1 MSTANARDP
10 AERVETASTPIRSA
24 DMLFFTPSVRRR
36 NGPDDRPE
44 LSTMT
49 VLILGDC
56 LTRSGPLA
64 DTDTDATVLMIEAR
78 GFARRKPYHPHKL
91 TLVFSAMRHFRDE
104 LRADGYD
111 VEYHTVG
118 TFAEGFDDHF
128 DAHPNDH
135 VVTTRR
141 LAHGGTDRLRE
152 LIEARG
158 GTVEFRDDPR
168 FLCSPDGF
176 DEWADGDPPYRHEG
190 FYRHMRR
197 ETGYLMAEG
206 EPVGDEWNFDDENRQ
221 FPGEGYEPPEP
232 PCFEPDETT
241 RDVAE
246 WVAEE
251 YGDAGY
257 DGPPYGTGWAD
268 PEAFFWPVT
277 RSEAL
282 EALDAFIE
290 DRLPEFGPYQD
301 AKLDSEWSMNHAL
314 LSSSLNVGLLR
325 PPEVI
330 EAAIDAFEE
339 GRAPIE
345 SVEGFIRQ
353 VLGWREFV
361 RHAYRREPGMA
372 SANGLDA
379 TEDLPEFFWTGDTE
393 MACLSDAIDGV
404 RSRGYSHHIERLM
417 LLSNFAT
424 TYGIEPKQL
433 NKWFHAAYVDA
444 YHWVTTPNVVGM
456 GTFGTDTL
464 STKPYAASANYVDR
478 MSDYCSGC
486 QYYKT
491 KTTGEGACPFNTLY
505 WDFLGRN
512 EDTLRSNHRMGLV
525 YSHWDNK
532 DGDEREAIEERAEEL
547 RRRAESGRL

>member
-1 MSTANARDP
+1 
-10 AERVETASTPIRSA
+10 
-24 DMLFFTPSVRRR
+24 
-36 NGPDDRPE
+36 
-44 LSTMT
+44 MT

-64 DTDTDATVLMIEAR
+64 DADTDATVLMIEAHE
-78 GFARRKPYHPHKL
+78 FARRKPYHPHKL

-104 LRADGYD
+104 LRADGYE
-111 VEYHTVG
+111 VEYRTAG
-118 TFAEGFDDHF
+118 TFADGFDAHF

-135 VVTTRR
+135 LVTTRR
-141 LAHGGTDRLRE
+141 SAHGATERLRDH
-152 LIEARG
+152 IESRG
-158 GTVEFRDDPR
+158 GTVEFRTDPR
-168 FLCSPDGF
+168 FLCSPEDF

-197 ETGYLMAEG
+197 ETGYLMAG
-206 EPVGDEWNFDDENRQ
+206 GDPVGDEWNFDDENRE
-221 FPGEGYEPPEP
+221 FPGEGYDPPEP
-232 PCFEPDETT
+232 PRFDPDETT
-241 RDVAE
+241 REVVE
-246 WVAEE
+246 WVTEE
-251 YGDAGY
+251 YGDEGY

-268 PEAFFWPVT
+268 PEAFSWPVT

-282 EALDAFIE
+282 AALDSFID

-301 AKLDSEWSMNHAL
+301 AMLDSEWSMNHAL
-314 LSSSLNVGLLR
+314 LSSSLNVGLLE
-325 PPEVI
+325 PSEVI
-330 EAAIDAFEE
+330 EAAIDAFEN
-339 GRAPIE
+339 GSAPIE
-345 SVEGFIRQ
+345 SVEGFVRQ

-372 SANGLDA
+372 SANALDA
-379 TEDLPEFFWTGDTE
+379 TADLPAFFWTGDTD
-393 MACLSDAIDGV
+393 MACLSDVIGGV

-424 TYGIEPKQL
+424 TYGVEPSQL
-433 NKWFHAAYVDA
+433 NEWFHAAYVDA

-464 STKPYAASANYVDR
+464 STKPYAASANYVDK
-478 MSDYCSGC
+478 MSDHCSGC
-486 QYYKT
+486 PYYKT
-491 KTTGEGACPFNTLY
+491 KTIGDGACPFNALY

-532 DGDEREAIEERAEEL
+532 DDDEREAIAERAEEI
-547 RRRAESGRL
+547 RRRAEAGRL